1 MGCFVP
7 IAQLAEHET
16 FNFGVKGSSPFGYTK
31 IKKKLFY
38 KLNKIRMIIEI
49 NKPR

>member
-31 IKKKLFY
+31 IKKKNYF
-38 KLNKIRMIIEI
+38 I
-49 NKPR
+49 N

>member
-1 MGCFVP
+1 MIKHVIRIVP

-31 IKKKLFY
+31 IKK
-38 KLNKIRMIIEI
+38 IIL
-49 NKPR
+49 